1 MELTWYLLIPV
12 AGSFAVLYA
21 GWLAR
26 YVLSQDAGTAAMQEI
41 GGMIFEGAMAF
52 LTTPVPDDRH
62 LRVADGRR

>member
-52 LTTPVPDDRH
+52 LSGST
-62 LRVADGRR
+62 GRSLSSRC